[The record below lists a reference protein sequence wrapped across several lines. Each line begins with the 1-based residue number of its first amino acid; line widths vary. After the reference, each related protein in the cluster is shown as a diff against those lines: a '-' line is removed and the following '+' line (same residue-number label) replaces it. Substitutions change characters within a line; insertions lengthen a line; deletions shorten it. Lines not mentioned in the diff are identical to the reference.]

1 MQGANRYFGKTNK
14 FAIKYR
20 KVTVRARLHSA
31 DDAAPRMNGMTQ
43 TLRGND
49 VIECW
54 CIMKS
59 VMTNTVVKYNKLV
72 H

>member
-1 MQGANRYFGKTNK
+1 MQVANRYFGKTNN

-31 DDAAPRMNGMTQ
+31 DDA

-49 VIECW
+49 VIEC
-54 CIMKS
+54 
-59 VMTNTVVKYNKLV
+59 
-72 H
+72 

>member
-1 MQGANRYFGKTNK
+1 MLMHYELCND
-14 FAIKYR
+14 KYSR
-20 KVTVRARLHSA
+20 WIQQTRSLGARLHTA
-31 DDAAPRMNGMTQ
+31 DDAALRVNGMTQ

-54 CIMKS
+54 CIMRY
-59 VMTNTVVKYNKLV
+59 VMTSTVVKYNKLV